1 MNTEMNIKFND
12 DKSITIN
19 DVRYI
24 PDFWG
29 EAKASAKPEKR
40 HTGIEEPERDDS
52 VCYIDGD
59 GILETYDYSSGE
71 FEHEYLR
78 GRVTTDE
85 QLCSDR
91 DRAAQIRF
99 ALEKY
104 AAEHN
109 AEPLDWTSPGSRK
122 YYIVY
127 VPDWEKLK
135 VDFLWNTKYDTVF
148 FDSAK
153 TARDAIE
160 AVGKENVLW
169 LYRDYQPYLNA
180 FKGMKQKNA
189 PAKDAAETL

>member
-1 MNTEMNIKFND
+1 MNAEMNIKFND

-24 PDFWG
+24 PDFWI

-40 HTGIEEPERDDS
+40 HTGIEEPEEGED
-52 VCYIDGD
+52 VYYIDYAD
-59 GILETYDYSSGE
+59 VACKFAYSSG
-71 FEHEYLR
+71 FEGDYQR

-180 FKGMKQKNA
+180 FKM
-189 PAKDAAETL
+189 D

>member
-1 MNTEMNIKFND
+1 MKTEMNIKFND

-19 DVRYI
+19 NVRYI
-24 PDFWG
+24 PYFWS

-52 VCYIDGD
+52 ICYIDGD

-71 FEHEYLR
+71 FESEYLR

-85 QLCSDR
+85 QLAYDR

-109 AEPLDWTSPGSRK
+109 AGAVDWTDLDRYK
-122 YYIVY
+122 YHIIYAY
-127 VPDWEKLK
+127 D
-135 VDFLWNTKYDTVF
+135 VDDLRIRALCSTKHDTVY
-148 FDSAK
+148 FDSEQ
-153 TARDAIE
+153 TALDAIK
-160 AVGKENVLW
+160 AVGEENVLW

-180 FKGMKQKNA
+180 FKM
-189 PAKDAAETL
+189 EV